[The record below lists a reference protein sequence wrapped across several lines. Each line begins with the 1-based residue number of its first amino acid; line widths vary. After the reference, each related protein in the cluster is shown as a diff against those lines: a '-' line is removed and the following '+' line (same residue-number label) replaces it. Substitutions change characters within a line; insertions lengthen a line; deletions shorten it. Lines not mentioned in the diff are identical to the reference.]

1 MTTPTLP
8 ELPDL
13 ASLQQ
18 LARAL
23 WGNGSLRGAAV
34 LVGAGFSVNAICSSP
49 DTPRPPLWD
58 HLLKDLKRQL
68 YVNDESQA
76 PSNALRIAEEYRTY
90 LGQAALDD
98 FIRARFPDR
107 AWAPGPLHAELLAL
121 PWSDVL
127 TTNWDTLLERAAEDT
142 TDYVYQTVR
151 TEADLPHARAPR
163 IIKLHGSLADPGP
176 LIFAEEDYR
185 TYPTKHAA
193 FVNLARQVFIEN
205 ELCLLGF
212 SGDDPNFLEWA
223 GWVRDQLG
231 GGARRIYLAGYLNL
245 APPKRKFL
253 EAHNISPIDFTPLVQ
268 ELPEVQ
274 RYGRA
279 AQLFLAQLRNAKP
292 RPVHEWKLV
301 SVNERPWMKHGADAP
316 QNAAKDDTFAA
327 QLLHEALPQW
337 KKERTEYPG
346 WLVCPYE
353 LRRKVL
359 PQHEARLLNSAVLQK
374 TDARERVP
382 LLSELLWRRTI
393 SFAPLDERLA
403 ECLTD
408 ALQRPGV
415 VTDPAVRFAFA
426 IGLIRY
432 ARACADDDA
441 LERWGALVDTE
452 ALPNDPARLAVQY
465 QRCLRARDRLD
476 LGGLVAAIAK
486 LEASEPIWKM
496 RKAGL
501 HAEIGEFAVASRL
514 IAEAAAELERRHRL
528 QRDSLWVKSHLG
540 WADWMRRASDVRSRM
555 ASGEST
561 RPLSFADLQ
570 IDPGKEIDAL
580 AEEGDSIRTRRE
592 EWEAGIVPLF
602 DAGRYRDTTK
612 PGSIGTGIDT
622 SAVLA
627 YEFDQLVEV
636 VGIPLRINR
645 VSLGAVNARVIATLN
660 YQRTSSWYLWLLRTL
675 HDPFEDSFNRFLGR
689 VAIAQLSEEAS
700 RELVCAIEANIDF
713 WVQRLVRLDVSD
725 RREDLSHA
733 VDRLRLM
740 VMALSHFTVRMSSSQ
755 AADLFKRALN
765 LAQNPRLKYP
775 WILEALGELVRRV
788 AEAIPVA
795 DQGALALPAI
805 DMRLPGEIGADPRL
819 VPEPIQ
825 AIWRSTPARYAG
837 EETWGFRI
845 KQLLKAA
852 DQGQPDRK
860 SAILR
865 LAYLSIRNAL
875 SSAEKAAFGRAL
887 WSEIDQTL
895 NGLPLDTGLG
905 SFAYAQLPAPDTID
919 AISHVRARVFEI
931 DVQSLLKMPQPLGT
945 GALADNMEKLSG
957 WIQAQRAG
965 LELEP
970 SLARRCFDLLTGW
983 HIEEKGTPDFFMQTM
998 ILEATDRLRLL
1009 VGELLDEV
1017 VPVMENADR
1026 TPERARALQEFIP
1039 RTKAWRSLSALPEFI
1054 VRYPDISD
1062 VVSTAILRGLTKSD
1076 EAHVVGASRALM
1088 RWARLF
1094 TDEKVRHLPES
1105 SIGKLVAV
1113 IEMGISRG
1121 LAHLLRAARALVDEG
1136 LLDSNTMTRLM
1147 GALSDLANTTQYRE
1161 IKIDSIE
1168 AVWVSL
1174 IRVECTRLAAS
1185 LKERIADDGTLAR
1198 WIASAARD
1206 PLPEVR
1212 FSLIQNEK

>member
-49 DTPRPPLWD
+49 DTARPPLWD
-58 HLLKDLKRQL
+58 HLLRDLKRQL
-68 YVNDESQA
+68 YVHDEGRA

-107 AWAPGPLHAELLAL
+107 AWLPGPLHAELLAL

-127 TTNWDTLLERAAEDT
+127 TTNWDTLLERAAEQT

-163 IIKLHGSLADPGP
+163 IVKLHGSLADPGP

-253 EAHNISPIDFTPLVQ
+253 EAHNIAPIDFAPWVQ
-268 ELPEVQ
+268 DLPEFQ

-279 AQLFLAQLRNAKP
+279 AELFLAELRKAKP
-292 RPVHEWKLV
+292 KPVHHWQLV
-301 SVNERPWMKHGADAP
+301 SANKRPWMKHGPDATH
-316 QNAAKDDTFAA
+316 NAAKDDAFAA

-337 KKERTEYPG
+337 KTERTEYPG

-359 PQHEARLLNSAVLQK
+359 PQQEAWLLKSAVLDK
-374 TDARERVP
+374 IDASERVP
-382 LLSELLWRRTI
+382 LLSELLWRRTL

-403 ECLTD
+403 ECLTE
-408 ALQRPGV
+408 ALQKPGV
-415 VTDPAVRFAFA
+415 VTQPTERFAFSV
-426 IGLIRY
+426 GLMRY
-432 ARACADDDA
+432 ARARADDDA
-441 LERWGALVDTE
+441 LERWGALVE
-452 ALPNDPARLAVQY
+452 AEASPNDPARRVVQY

-476 LGGLVAAIAK
+476 LSGLAAALAK
-486 LEASEPIWKM
+486 LDASEPIWKM
-496 RKAGL
+496 RTAAL

-514 IAEAAAELERRHRL
+514 IAEAAAELERLHRL
-528 QRDSLWVKSHLG
+528 ERDSLWVKSHLG
-540 WADWMRRASDVRSRM
+540 WADWMRRAAELRSRI
-555 ASGEST
+555 ASAESP
-561 RPLSFADLQ
+561 RPLSFEDLQ
-570 IDPGKEIDAL
+570 IDPAKEIEAL
-580 AEEGDSIRTRRE
+580 AQEGDGIRTRRE
-592 EWEAGIVPLF
+592 ESEAGIVPLF
-602 DAGRYRDTTK
+602 AAGGYRDTTK
-612 PGSIGTGIDT
+612 AQIGVGIDT
-622 SAVLA
+622 SAALA
-627 YEFDQLVEV
+627 YEFDQLIEV

-645 VSLGAVNARVIATLN
+645 VSLCAGNARAIATLN
-660 YQRTSSWYLWLLRTL
+660 YQRSSGWYLWLLRTL
-675 HDPFEDSFNRFLGR
+675 HGPFEDSFNRFLGR
-689 VAIAQLSEEAS
+689 VAISQLSEEAS
-700 RELVCAIEANIDF
+700 REIIRALEANVDF
-713 WVQRLVRLDVSD
+713 WAHRLERLEVSD
-725 RREDLSHA
+725 RREDRSHA
-733 VDRLRLM
+733 IDRLRLM

-755 AADLFKRALN
+755 ATDVFKRALN
-765 LAQNPRLKYP
+765 LAQNSRLRYP
-775 WILEALGELVRRV
+775 WILEALGELVRCA

-795 DQGALALPAI
+795 DQGTLALSAL
-805 DMRLPGEIGADPRL
+805 DMPMPGEIGADPRL

-825 AIWRSTPARYAG
+825 AIWRSTPAGHAG
-837 EETWGFRI
+837 EEKWGFRI
-845 KQLLKAA
+845 QQLLKAA
-852 DQGQPDRK
+852 DKGQTDRK

-875 SSAEKAAFGRAL
+875 SPTERVAFGRAL

-919 AISHVRARVFEI
+919 ATAHARTRVFEI
-931 DVQSLLKMPQPLGT
+931 DVQSLLKLPQPLGT
-945 GALADNMEKLSG
+945 AALADNMEKLSS

-965 LELEP
+965 LGLEP
-970 SLARRCFDLLTGW
+970 SLARQCFDLLTGW
-983 HIEEKGTPDFFMQTM
+983 HIEEKGTPDLFRLAV

-1017 VPVMENADR
+1017 VPAMQKSDR
-1026 TPERARALQEFIP
+1026 TYERARALMEFIH
-1039 RTKAWRSLSALPEFI
+1039 RTKAWRGLSALPEFI
-1054 VRYPDISD
+1054 VTSPEMSD
-1062 VVSTAILRGLTKSD
+1062 AVSTAILRGLAKSD
-1076 EAHVVGASRALM
+1076 DAHVVGASRALM
-1088 RWARLF
+1088 KWARLF
-1094 TDEKVRHLPES
+1094 TDEKVKHFPES
-1105 SIGKLVAV
+1105 FVSKLVAV
-1113 IEMGISRG
+1113 IEMGTARG
-1121 LAHLLRAARALVDEG
+1121 LAHLLRTARALLDEG
-1136 LLDSNTMTRLM
+1136 LLDGNTMNRLM
-1147 GALSDLANTTQYRE
+1147 GALSDLADTTQYSE

-1168 AVWVSL
+1168 VVWVSL
-1174 IRVECTRLAAS
+1174 IRVECARLAAS
-1185 LKERIADDGTLAR
+1185 LKDRITDDGTLAR
-1198 WIASAARD
+1198 WIGGVAKD

-1212 FSLIQNEK
+1212 FSLIQNEN